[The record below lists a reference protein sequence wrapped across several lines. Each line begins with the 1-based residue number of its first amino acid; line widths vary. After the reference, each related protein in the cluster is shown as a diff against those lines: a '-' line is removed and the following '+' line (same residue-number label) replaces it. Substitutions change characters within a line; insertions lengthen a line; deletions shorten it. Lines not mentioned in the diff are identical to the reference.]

1 MPLIIISGFPCCG
14 KTTFSHKLKLYLERK
29 GAKNVV
35 LINEESENINKR
47 IGYREASDEKK
58 TRGSLKSAVDH
69 HLDADT
75 FVILDS
81 MNYIKGYR
89 YELFCI
95 SKSLRTP
102 HCCIWVESDAEHS
115 SEWNRVRIASRPD
128 EGYDSEMY
136 VESLSKFTYHAVET
150 HALSKLRI

>member
-14 KTTFSHKLKLYLERK
+14 KTTFSKKLKQYLEIK
-29 GAKNVV
+29 GAKKVV
-35 LINEESENINKR
+35 LINEESENVNKR
-47 IGYREASDEKK
+47 LGYREASNEKK

-69 HLDADT
+69 HLGPET
-75 FVILDS
+75 FVIVDS

-102 HCCIWVESDAEHS
+102 HCCIWIEADEVS
-115 SEWNRVRIASRPD
+115 STEWNSIRAGKCPD
-128 EGYDSEMY
+128 EGYDPEMY
-136 VESLSKFTYHAVET
+136 VQLLPGS
-150 HALSKLRI
+150 ALCCKRTTQLKSDL